1 MSIRDVEKINSLQ
14 MDALKRKQ
22 SHEISRMNEGQEIL
36 KSELKKAN
44 QEELVDLRNENDR
57 YVASE
62 NDKKEKVL
70 EQMKTHLNQT
80 TKMTDSQ
87 IKDLKINAE
96 NVKKTEREKLSAERD
111 RVKSENDLY
120 LEDLGYRFS
129 KEFKKVSN
137 DNAEQLRQ
145 LKDDKGQEI
154 TETEG
159 RLQAKLNDQT
169 NNFTERFQEES
180 KNQKIIKDNQEK
192 QFKNQRL
199 NTNTRQ
205 QQEMSKLT
213 NGHNQFLEVRDTT
226 FRKGI
231 KEQDLMFEKKYSESL
246 KIRNDDL
253 KRLED
258 LNSKVLVKMKTDL
271 KETLETSVKRSD
283 DPFYRFTQLNPTL
296 KQFEDHVE
304 IKVKVPDHAK
314 TEILLTIHDKE
325 AILNFNR
332 RYDDSRVE
340 EGVNNKLHKVESFT
354 TRLLTNHHLDPK
366 SVKSKYEDG
375 VMTYTIN
382 RS

>member
-1 MSIRDVEKINSLQ
+1 MSIRDVEKLNSLQ

-22 SHEISRMNEGQEIL
+22 SREITRMNEGQEIL
-36 KSELKKAN
+36 KSEIKKAN

-80 TKMTDSQ
+80 SKMTDSQ

-96 NVKKTEREKLSAERD
+96 KVKMTEREKLAADRD

-120 LEDLGYRFS
+120 LEDLDYRFS
-129 KEFKKVSN
+129 NEFKKVSN
-137 DNAEQLRQ
+137 DNSEQLRQ
-145 LKDDKGQEI
+145 LKDNKGQEI

-159 RLQAKLNDQT
+159 RLQSKLNDQT
-169 NNFTERFQEES
+169 NKFTERFQEES
-180 KNQKIIKDNQEK
+180 RNQKMIKDTQEK

-199 NTNTRQ
+199 TTNTRQ

-213 NGHNQFLEVRDTT
+213 NGHNQFLEVRDTN

-296 KQFEDHVE
+296 KQFENHVE

-314 TEILLTIHDKE
+314 TEIQLTINDKE

-332 RYDDSRVE
+332 RYNDSRVE